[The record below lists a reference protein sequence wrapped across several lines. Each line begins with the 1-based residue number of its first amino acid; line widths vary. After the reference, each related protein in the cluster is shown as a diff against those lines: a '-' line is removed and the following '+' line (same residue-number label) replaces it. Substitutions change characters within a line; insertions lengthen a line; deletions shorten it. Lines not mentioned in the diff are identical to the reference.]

1 MLLFI
6 EYLRCFSV
14 KKIIQH
20 THSGANMCM
29 CTRVVYLFVCIH
41 VCVCIWVLVW
51 TYWYA
56 HICVFCRRVRV
67 CRFIWHFNPSS
78 VFLYI
83 IYKAH
88 CAIILL
94 CTLMLYIC
102 DRSTP
107 DLNKD
112 DELITK
118 MQKSVI
124 GWLCAHL
131 MSCDAGFRKRPRI
144 CRKEYASQIWNQLKK
159 YLLIYRVNDVF
170 VMNVARK
177 LFNDC

>member
-1 MLLFI
+1 MF
-6 EYLRCFSV
+6 
-14 KKIIQH
+14 
-20 THSGANMCM
+20 M

-51 TYWYA
+51 TCWYA
-56 HICVFCRRVRV
+56 HICVFLSASACLPFYLTLQPVLS
-67 CRFIWHFNPSS
+67 ISLYHLQSS
-78 VFLYI
+78 LCYYI
-83 IYKAH
+83 VMYFDVVH
-88 CAIILL
+88 LWQVN
-94 CTLMLYIC
+94 
-102 DRSTP
+102 P

-144 CRKEYASQIWNQLKK
+144 CRKEYASQLWNQLKK